1 MMDLKQNPDQADQ
14 NAQQLIRRTKQITRR
29 RFTPEEKVRILI
41 EGIRGEILVSVLCR
55 REGIGTN
62 VYYKWLKDFMEA
74 GKGRLKG
81 DTLREANRAEVETL
95 KQENQRLKE
104 LVAQL
109 SLENLVLKKAWV
121 STHGPALCT

>member
-1 MMDLKQNPDQADQ
+1 MINHNPDQADQ
-14 NAQQLIRRTKQITRR
+14 NAQQLIRHTKQIPRR

-41 EGIRGEILVSVLCR
+41 EGIRGEIPVSVLCR

-74 GKGRLKG
+74 SKGRLKG
-81 DTLREANRAEVETL
+81 DSLREANRAEVETL

-121 STHGPALCT
+121 SAHGSALCP

>member
-1 MMDLKQNPDQADQ
+1 MMDVNHHPDQADQ
-14 NAQQLIRRTKQITRR
+14 NTQRLIRRTKQITRR

-41 EGIRGEILVSVLCR
+41 EGIRGEIPVSVLCR

-62 VYYKWLKDFMEA
+62 VYYKWLKGCMEA

-109 SLENLVLKKAWV
+109 SLENLVLKK
-121 STHGPALCT
+121 SLG